1 MNIIIGTK
9 IRKLNTMLSFL
20 SFIIF
25 SYNSA
30 LAQTPDIEKL
40 DDAVVLVLIYD
51 YEGNKIG
58 HGSGFLIDD
67 KGTVVTNY
75 HVVESAYSL
84 KVMTDIN
91 GLKMTYDVDL
101 ISKGS
106 KSKDL
111 AIINIKNN
119 ESKIF
124 PYLPLAKNYPSKG
137 VDCWAIGTP
146 ASEKYM
152 NTVSKGLVSNINT
165 SSNPVMIQTNAE
177 ITHGSSGGALIN
189 SRGEVIGITSAGD
202 PTEDG
207 ARASINFAIWSG
219 EIATLESIN
228 KNTVVNPES
237 IPCEFGFYTDNK
249 YTGDVYLYIDG
260 IYIGNFTS
268 YFPDNPPLCGQNG
281 TITRYLYPGNHTYT
295 VYYKST
301 GQMYSGNVNLKP
313 GECKMYKVKGPITY
327 YEPKPASEWKSSNYI
342 NKSFCSISFKLN
354 QSKIIFTTNDKDIYN
369 VFQKGKLVGEVTSEK
384 NLEFNNLTSG
394 TYQFYVYRIVGD
406 KKKRKNL
413 RWAKSFSLS
422 VNDRIH
428 KIQITDRRMGFG
440 YSSNYN
446 NNSGTL
452 KSSKVRD
459 RLEFRGDYKWTPSL
473 GFTIYDGTIGG
484 CVSLE
489 RRFLDWLALRADFRF
504 DDFIGLGIN
513 VKFIYPFHEKWDYS
527 LSLSNVYIFDYYNW
541 SGFRTGIDWYFWS
554 RFRLSFD
561 IGVGNDN
568 LFKTETI
575 GLWSFESNLN
585 LGVSFNLKRKK

>member
-1 MNIIIGTK
+1 MKSIKLIVFITFTLLLFSMKSIAQSPNI
-9 IRKLNTMLSFL
+9 
-20 SFIIF
+20 
-25 SYNSA
+25 
-30 LAQTPDIEKL
+30 DKL

-58 HGSGFLIDD
+58 HGSGFFIDD

-75 HVVESAYSL
+75 HVIENAYSL
-84 KVMTDIN
+84 KVNTDIN
-91 GLKMTYDVDL
+91 GLKKTYDVEL
-101 ISKGS
+101 ISKAS
-106 KSKDL
+106 ESKDL
-111 AIINIKNN
+111 AILTITNS
-119 ESKIF
+119 ESRLF
-124 PYLPLAKNYPSKG
+124 PYLTLAKNYPSKG
-137 VDCWAIGTP
+137 EDCWAIGTP
-146 ASEKYM
+146 ASELYM
-152 NTVSKGLVSNINT
+152 NTVSKGLVSNIIT
-165 SSNPVMIQTNAE
+165 STSPIIIQTNAE

-189 SRGEVIGITSAGD
+189 SKGEVIGITSAGD
-202 PTEDG
+202 LTEDG
-207 ARASINFAIWSG
+207 ARANINFAIWVG
-219 EIATLESIN
+219 ELNDLQVIN
-228 KNTVVNPES
+228 KNSVIKPTE
-237 IPCEFGFYTDNK
+237 IPCKLAFFTNNPFA
-249 YTGDVYLYIDG
+249 GDVYLYVNNV
-260 IYIGNFTS
+260 YIGNFTK
-268 YFPDNPPLCGQNG
+268 YFQNNYTPNCGESG
-281 TITRYLYPGNHTYT
+281 TITLNLYAGEYYYQ
-295 VYYKST
+295 VYYASINQWSYGKI
-301 GQMYSGNVNLKP
+301 VLEP

-327 YEPKPASEWKSSNYI
+327 YEPKPASEWGSSNYI

-428 KIQITDRRMGFG
+428 KVQITDRRMGFG

-459 RLEFRGDYKWTPSL
+459 RLEYRGDYKWTPSL
-473 GFTIYDGTIGG
+473 GFTIYDGIIGG

-513 VKFIYPFHEKWDYS
+513 VKLIYPFHEKWDYS
-527 LSLSNVYIFDYYNW
+527 LSLSNVYIFDFYNW

-575 GLWSFESNLN
+575 GLWSVESNLN